1 MVRGI
6 ITILI
11 CTLCAPAFAAQAMD
25 LEFQLYFKAFC
36 KNDAKEVQV
45 VEMNE
50 PVVYRLEMDGQGNT
64 ISQAQVYHQLV
75 SAGYQIYVGL
85 EIQREARNQNFRI
98 FLTPWRRASAN
109 RDISYGTAFVEQAT
123 PTPLTSLGLAVNE
136 EINEATGSYCT
147 LTATIA
153 SK

>member
-1 MVRGI
+1 MFRGI
-6 ITILI
+6 LIILVSA
-11 CTLCAPAFAAQAMD
+11 LCAPAFAGQSMD

-45 VEMNE
+45 AEINE
-50 PVVYRLEMDGQGNT
+50 PVLYRLEMDDYGIT
-64 ISQAQVYHQLV
+64 TSKAQVFHPLV

-85 EIQREARNQNFRI
+85 EIQREAGSRNFRI
-98 FLTPWRRASAN
+98 FLTPWRRTGSN

-123 PTPLTSLGLAVNE
+123 PTPLTSLGVAVNE